1 MRAEMMNIDS
11 LVEQYYGFG
20 GIMDK
25 IEAGLNS
32 AGKDV
37 NSLTVD
43 DLAPIDEFH
52 IGGRK
57 STHEVAKLAKLK
69 ASDLVLDVGCGLG
82 GTARYLSE
90 KYKCN
95 VVGIDLTEEYISI
108 GKKLTEFVGLS
119 DRVDLHHGSALEI
132 PYEDERFDIVW
143 TEHVQMNVVDKH
155 RFYSEIARVLKPGGR
170 LLFHDIFRGLGDPP
184 FYPTPWA
191 DNESISAL
199 TTGREVRSIIEQ
211 AGLKI
216 DQWLEK
222 VQESIEF
229 FQRILARIEA
239 DGPPPIGTHLLMG
252 GNAKDKLQNILR
264 NLSEDRVSA
273 ALGMAHKNGSYPI

>member
-1 MRAEMMNIDS
+1 MREEMMNFDA
-11 LVEQYYGFG
+11 LVEKQYGFG
-20 GIMDK
+20 GIMEK
-25 IEAGLNS
+25 IEAGLNL

-37 NSLTVD
+37 NSLTVA

-52 IGGRK
+52 TRGRE
-57 STHEVAKLAKLK
+57 STLEVAELAKLK

-95 VVGIDLTEEYISI
+95 VVGIDLTEEYISV
-108 GKKLTEFVGLS
+108 GKKLTELVGLI
-119 DRVDLHHGSALEI
+119 DRVELRHGSALEI

-143 TEHVQMNVVDKH
+143 TEHVQMNIADKN

-191 DNESISAL
+191 EDESISAL
-199 TTGREVRSIIEQ
+199 ATGTEARSIIEQ
-211 AGLKI
+211 VGLKI
-216 DQWLEK
+216 EQWLVK

-229 FQRILARIEA
+229 FKRVSAQIEA
-239 DGPPPIGTHLLMG
+239 DGSPPIGIHLLMG
-252 GNAKDKLQNILR
+252 DNAKDKLQNYVR
-264 NLSEDRVSA
+264 NLSEDRVSV
-273 ALGMAHKNGSYPI
+273 ALGMAHKN

>member
-1 MRAEMMNIDS
+1 MRQEMINIDS
-11 LVEQYYGFG
+11 LVDKHYGFG
-20 GIMDK
+20 GIMEK
-25 IEAGLNS
+25 IEAGLNL

-52 IGGRK
+52 IRGRE
-57 STHEVAKLAKLK
+57 STLEVAELAKLR

-82 GTARYLSE
+82 GTARYLSD
-90 KYKCN
+90 KFKCN

-119 DRVDLHHGSALEI
+119 DRVELRHGSALKI

-143 TEHVQMNVVDKH
+143 TEHVQMNIADKH
-155 RFYSEIARVLKPGGR
+155 RFYSEIARVLKPAGR

-184 FYPTPWA
+184 LYPTPWA
-191 DNESISAL
+191 ENESISAL
-199 TTGREVRSIIEQ
+199 TTGKEARSIIEQ
-211 AGLKI
+211 VGLKI
-216 DQWLEK
+216 DQWLVK

-229 FQRILARIEA
+229 FQRMSAQIEI
-239 DGPPPIGTHLLMG
+239 DGPPPIGVHLLMG
-252 GNAKDKLQNILR
+252 DNAKDKLQNTLR
-264 NLSEDRVSA
+264 NLREDRVSV
-273 ALGMAHKNGSYPI
+273 ALGMAHKN